1 MSQKFRFCMRCQR
14 MSLIQI
20 DGCFICQ
27 GNFILDSLKPDAFLN
42 NMKKYNQEKIKKQK
56 QKTL

>member
-1 MSQKFRFCMRCQR
+1 MRCQR